1 MTNIISVDNYSENDY
16 ISIKIGE
23 KNPIKIIFNVNI
35 NNSDNSDSIFDI
47 ISYNSTRY
55 ITLFSINRKYR
66 KKEYDGTYTFTV
78 NVSDKDLNKYIEVD
92 RAFGEANS
100 IVFNYLTAEFQ
111 ETFLSIDNKA
121 YKLAISNFILN

>member
-23 KNPIKIIFNVNI
+23 KKPIKIIFNVNI

-66 KKEYDGTYTFTV
+66 KKEYDGTYTFSI
-78 NVSDKDLNKYIEVD
+78 NVSDKDLNEYIEVD

-100 IVFNYLTAEFQ
+100 IVFNYLTVEFQ
-111 ETFLSIDNKA
+111 EKFLSIDNKA
-121 YKLAISNFILN
+121 YKLAISNFI